1 MATQGVEDQNLCLTE
16 TQVVAEKEIS
26 DIENEFVKMR
36 EEICALEGI
45 KILDLT
51 RVLAGPYCTMILS
64 DLGADVLKIERPK
77 VGDDTRAWGPP
88 NIGNSSC
95 YFMCV
100 NRNKKSVSINLKDPE
115 GQKIV
120 RELALQSDVLVENY
134 IPGKM
139 EEYGLDYSTLR
150 NLHPKLVY
158 CSINGYGDTGPYAK
172 RAGYDVIAASIGGLL
187 HITGPDG
194 GDPCKP
200 GVALTDLTTGLYA
213 HGAIMAALFQR
224 ERTGLG
230 QRISINLLSAQIASL
245 VNLGANHLLA
255 NQEAKRWGTA
265 HESIVPYQSF
275 ATANGYLTI
284 GGVNERQFRE
294 LCSKL
299 NRLELADDKRFLSN
313 SQRVENRK
321 VLVEEIS
328 RTLATKTNEQWL
340 AIFHDASF
348 AYGPINTLSQAFQD
362 PQVLHSRIVQEIE
375 HPTAGILQL
384 VGPPVQY
391 SASENRIWLPPP
403 ELGQHT
409 DEVLQQR
416 LGYSPLQIEQ
426 LRNLEIIH

>member
-1 MATQGVEDQNLCLTE
+1 MNVLKVGKKFPIGRFFDCVRNC
-16 TQVVAEKEIS
+16 S
-26 DIENEFVKMR
+26 SS
-36 EEICALEGI
+36 ALAGI
-45 KILDLT
+45 KVLDLT

-64 DLGADVLKIERPK
+64 DLGAEVLKIERPK

-88 NIGNSSC
+88 NIGNNSC

-100 NRNKKSVSINLKDPE
+100 NRNKKSVSVNLKDAE

-120 RELALQSDVLVENY
+120 KELALQSDVLVENY

-139 EEYGLDYSTLR
+139 EEYGLGYETLKK
-150 NLHPKLVY
+150 LHPKLIY
-158 CSINGYGDTGPYAK
+158 CSITGYGDTGPYAK
-172 RAGYDVIAASIGGLL
+172 RAGYDVIASSIGGFL
-187 HITGPDG
+187 HITGPED

-224 ERTGLG
+224 EKTGLG
-230 QRISINLLSAQIASL
+230 QKIGINLLSAQLASL
-245 VNLGANHLLA
+245 VNLGANYLLA

-275 ATANGYLTI
+275 ATADGYLTL
-284 GGVNERQFRE
+284 GGVTDRQFRE

-299 NRLELADDKRFLSN
+299 NRLDLANDNRFLSN
-313 SQRVENRK
+313 AERVRNRK

-328 RTLATKTNEQWL
+328 RTLASKTNEQWL
-340 AIFHDASF
+340 AIFHDATF

-391 SASENRIWLPPP
+391 SGSENRIRLPPP

-409 DEVLQQR
+409 DEILQQR
-416 LGYSPLQIEQ
+416 LGYSPSHIQQ

>member
-1 MATQGVEDQNLCLTE
+1 MNVLKVGKKFPIGRFFDCVRNC
-16 TQVVAEKEIS
+16 S
-26 DIENEFVKMR
+26 SS
-36 EEICALEGI
+36 ALAGI
-45 KILDLT
+45 KVLDLT

-64 DLGADVLKIERPK
+64 DLGAEVLKIERPK

-88 NIGNSSC
+88 NIGNNSC

-100 NRNKKSVSINLKDPE
+100 NRNKKSVSVNLKDAE

-120 RELALQSDVLVENY
+120 KELALQNDVLVENY

-139 EEYGLDYSTLR
+139 EEYGLGYETLKK
-150 NLHPKLVY
+150 LHPKLIY
-158 CSINGYGDTGPYAK
+158 CSITAYGDTGPYAK
-172 RAGYDVIAASIGGLL
+172 RAGYDVIASSIGGFL
-187 HITGPDG
+187 HITGPED

-224 ERTGLG
+224 EKTGLG
-230 QRISINLLSAQIASL
+230 QKIGINLLSAQLASL
-245 VNLGANHLLA
+245 VNLGANYLLA

-275 ATANGYLTI
+275 ATADGYLTL
-284 GGVNERQFRE
+284 GGVTDRQFRE

-299 NRLELADDKRFLSN
+299 NRLDLANDNRFLSN
-313 SQRVENRK
+313 AERVRNRK

-328 RTLATKTNEQWL
+328 RTLASKTNEQWL
-340 AIFHDASF
+340 AIFHDATF

-391 SASENRIWLPPP
+391 SGSENRIRLPPP

-409 DEVLQQR
+409 DEILQQR
-416 LGYSPLQIEQ
+416 LGYSPSHIQQ

>member
-1 MATQGVEDQNLCLTE
+1 
-16 TQVVAEKEIS
+16 
-26 DIENEFVKMR
+26 
-36 EEICALEGI
+36 
-45 KILDLT
+45 
-51 RVLAGPYCTMILS
+51 MILS
-64 DLGADVLKIERPK
+64 DLGAEVLKIERPK

-88 NIGNSSC
+88 NIGNNSC

-100 NRNKKSVSINLKDPE
+100 NRNKKSVSVNLKDAE

-120 RELALQSDVLVENY
+120 KELALQNDVLVENY

-139 EEYGLDYSTLR
+139 EEYGLGYETLKK
-150 NLHPKLVY
+150 LHPKLIY
-158 CSINGYGDTGPYAK
+158 CSITAYGDTGPYAK
-172 RAGYDVIAASIGGLL
+172 RAGYDVIASSIGGFL
-187 HITGPDG
+187 HITGPED

-224 ERTGLG
+224 EKTGLG
-230 QRISINLLSAQIASL
+230 QKIGINLLSAQLASL
-245 VNLGANHLLA
+245 VNLGANYLLA

-275 ATANGYLTI
+275 ATADGYLTL
-284 GGVNERQFRE
+284 GGVTDRQFRE

-299 NRLELADDKRFLSN
+299 NRLDLANDNRFLSN
-313 SQRVENRK
+313 AERVRNRK

-328 RTLATKTNEQWL
+328 RTLASKTNEQWL
-340 AIFHDASF
+340 AIFHDATF

-391 SASENRIWLPPP
+391 SGSENRIRLPPP

-409 DEVLQQR
+409 DEILQQR
-416 LGYSPLQIEQ
+416 LGYSPSHIQQ